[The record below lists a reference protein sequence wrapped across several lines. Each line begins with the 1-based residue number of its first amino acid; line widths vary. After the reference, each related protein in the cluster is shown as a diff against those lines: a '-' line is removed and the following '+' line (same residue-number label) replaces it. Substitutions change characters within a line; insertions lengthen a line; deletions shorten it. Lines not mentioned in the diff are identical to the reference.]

1 MGRDQVKTTDT
12 HKINAGL
19 LSLSRPVKSLKEDPK
34 NARTHR
40 ELDLATLAKS
50 LNKFGQQ
57 KPIVALADGTV
68 IAGNGTLAAVRDVLK
83 WTHIAVVTFDDADE
97 AKARAFALADNRT
110 AELSSWD
117 FDALS
122 ASLRELPNEL
132 MIDVGFSAKELAAFL
147 VDPTTIDVAGSE
159 GHTREFTIGSIKV
172 GGVTCPKCGFEFDPE
187 TEEEKE

>member
-19 LSLSRPVKSLKEDPK
+19 LPLSRPVKSLKEDPN

-40 ELDLATLAKS
+40 EADLATLAKS

-68 IAGNGTLAAVRDVLK
+68 IAGNGTLAAARDVLK
-83 WTHIAVVTFDDADE
+83 WTHLAVVTFDDADE

-122 ASLRELPNEL
+122 VSLRNLPNDL

-159 GHTREFTIGSIKV
+159 GHTREISIGHIKV
-172 GGVTCPKCGFEFDPE
+172 GGVTCPKCGFEFDPK
-187 TEEEKE
+187 TEVEKD